1 MDGPPKAFAGRL
13 IVRRAAM
20 NHRASRTEELPEH
33 DGVGPAAQGERV
45 ASDDRWLRETPIAH
59 RGLTGDNRP
68 ANSLAAFE
76 AAAGEGYACEL
87 DVQLT
92 RAGELVVVHDHELTE
107 LTGQS
112 TRTAELTPADR
123 QRLRLNGTDQ
133 RIPTLAEVLERVAGR
148 VPLLIELKRPSLSL
162 NFDLVDEVFRQ
173 TAGYPGRYA
182 VESFDP
188 LLVAALR
195 VAVLRMPSDRRVPVG
210 RICGLLRTAGPVT
223 RMVGRSMVSNLVS
236 RPDFLAYEVGGFPS
250 GLTAWWRRRG
260 VPVIAW
266 PVVSP
271 DQELFARQFADNIV
285 FSGYRPSRGKDL
297 AS

>member
-1 MDGPPKAFAGRL
+1 M
-13 IVRRAAM
+13 
-20 NHRASRTEELPEH
+20 
-33 DGVGPAAQGERV
+33 

-59 RGLTGDNRP
+59 RGLTGDDRP

-76 AAAGEGYACEL
+76 AGADGGYACEL

-92 RAGELVVVHDHELTE
+92 RAGELVVVHDHDLTE

-112 TRTAELTPADR
+112 IRTAELTPADR

-133 RIPTLAEVLERVAGR
+133 HIPTLAEVLERVAGR

-195 VAVLRMPSDRRVPVG
+195 VAVLRMPPDQRVPVG

-223 RMVGRSMVSNLVS
+223 RMVGRSMVSNLVT
-236 RPDFLAYEVGGFPS
+236 RPDFLAYEVDGFPS

-266 PVVSP
+266 PVTSP
-271 DQELFARQFADNIV
+271 DREMFARQFADNIV
-285 FSGYRPSRGKDL
+285 FSGYRPSPGDDL